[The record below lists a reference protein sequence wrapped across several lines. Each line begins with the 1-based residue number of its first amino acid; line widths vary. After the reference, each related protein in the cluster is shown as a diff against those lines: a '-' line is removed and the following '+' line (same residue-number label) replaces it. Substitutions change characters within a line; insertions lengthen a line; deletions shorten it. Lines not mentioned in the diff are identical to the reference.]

1 MNGLIPVLI
10 FLPLGAALLLVALR
24 TPRGAA
30 GPGGAVARWGALL
43 ASLAT
48 LGLSLVVASDFAVL
62 PAVDAGGPVQPRVE
76 FRQEWLAFPH
86 AGGEMRLEFYVGM
99 DGISLLLVVLTA
111 LLTVAA
117 VLISWDRIRD
127 RQTEFYALML
137 ALETGLIGAF
147 CSFDLILFYVFFEFT
162 LIPLFFLVGMWG
174 GADRRRAARRFFIYT
189 LFASLVTLVGLVAL
203 IMTAA
208 GRYGLEAP
216 SSIPDLAA
224 ALAADPLPYSLQVG
238 LFLAIA
244 FGFMVKVP
252 LVPFHTWQ
260 PLAYVE
266 APTGVSVLLAGVV
279 MKLGT
284 YGFLRLCLPLLPDAT
299 ERVGVPLIATLSVA
313 GILYG
318 ALCALAQRDMK
329 RLVAYSSISHI
340 GFCVLGLFALNAEG
354 ISGGVLQM
362 VNHGLSTGALFLL
375 VGMVYDRYRTRML
388 TRLGGLADRL
398 PLLAVCMVF
407 ICLSSVGLPGLNNF
421 IGEFL
426 SLAGM
431 FAARP
436 LYAVIGALGVVLGA
450 WYTLWMLQRGFFGP
464 LREPD
469 RPGVEIRDL
478 RLREAVI
485 LAPLMA
491 LCLWIGVYP
500 QPLLDL
506 IRPDV
511 ERVAALYEDRPAIR
525 SSAVAL
531 DTSPRTTSDN
541 VAVVLDRRQR

>member
-1 MNGLIPVLI
+1 MNGLLPLLI
-10 FLPLGAALLLVALR
+10 FLPLGAAVLLAALR
-24 TPRGAA
+24 SPGIA
-30 GPGGAVARWGALL
+30 GGAVARWGALL

-48 LGLSLVVASDFAVL
+48 LGLSLVVASDFGPPPGASG
-62 PAVDAGGPVQPRVE
+62 ASGPVQPRIE
-76 FRQEWLAFPH
+76 FRQEWLTFPR
-86 AGGEMRLEFYVGM
+86 AGGETRLEFFVGM

-127 RQTEFYALML
+127 RPTEFYALVL

-147 CSFDLILFYVFFEFT
+147 CSFDLILFYIFFEFT

-174 GADRRRAARRFFIYT
+174 GPDRRRAARRFFIYT

-203 IMTAA
+203 VMTAA

-224 ALAADPLPYSLQVG
+224 ALAADPLPYGLQVG

-284 YGFLRLCLPLLPDAT
+284 YGFLRICLPLLPDAT
-299 ERVGVPLIATLSVA
+299 ERVGVPLIATLSVV

-340 GFCVLGLFALNAEG
+340 GFCMLGLFALNAEG
-354 ISGGVLQM
+354 VSGGVLQM

-388 TRLGGLADRL
+388 TRLGGLASRL

-421 IGEFL
+421 VGEFL

-436 LYAVIGALGVVLGA
+436 VFAAIGTLGVVLGA
-450 WYTLWMLQRGFFGP
+450 WYTLSMLQRGFFGP
-464 LREPD
+464 LREPN
-469 RPGVEIRDL
+469 RPGVEVRDL
-478 RLREAVI
+478 RLREAAI
-485 LAPLMA
+485 LTPLMA

-500 QPLLDL
+500 QPLIRL
-506 IRPDV
+506 IEPDV
-511 ERVAALYEDRPAIR
+511 NRVVALYENDAATGR
-525 SSAVAL
+525 SAVAL
-531 DTSPRTTSDN
+531 DTTSGI
-541 VAVVLDRRQR
+541 VAGYVPAGPDRRPR